1 MNTKYYETLAAVW
14 SAMVAAQPIT
24 PGWCKVM
31 LKVANGLVLDEVEE
45 KPEPKPEPEP
55 RPAAKPKQPR
65 KRIDWGK
72 VGACYKAGWS
82 AEKIADEVGATVG
95 TIRQGISTRKW
106 ETYEG
111 EDNEQED

>member
-31 LKVANGLVLDEVEE
+31 IRVANGLVLDEADE
-45 KPEPKPEPEP
+45 KPEPETKP
-55 RPAAKPKQPR
+55 AAKQAKPKQPR

-82 AEKIADEVGATVG
+82 AEKIADEVGASLY
-95 TIRQGISTRKW
+95 TIRQGISAKKW
-106 ETYEG
+106 DTWEG